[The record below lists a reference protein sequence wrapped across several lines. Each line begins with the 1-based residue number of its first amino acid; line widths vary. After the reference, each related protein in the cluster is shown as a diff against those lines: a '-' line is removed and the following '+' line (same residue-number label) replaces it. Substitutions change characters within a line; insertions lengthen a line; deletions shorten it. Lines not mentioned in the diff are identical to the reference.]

1 MIRSTLRVSMVLGS
15 MALLASLSACKKV
28 VVELV
33 PEVTKAA
40 IQRATSPSPT
50 REQQAIAAYKNGLSL
65 LEAEGPRSAGVAFE
79 KAAMVAPAALAHL
92 APLAAKADNGPDAH
106 ERLRVAVA
114 AADLKLYEPDR
125 GYPYWYR
132 LTNEHVHLV
141 IHAKDPAAH
150 DRALA
155 AFQRVHRDLQAFI
168 QSKGN
173 ALHPSF
179 RMYAGHVDSFA
190 KTAATRDRPRGQ
202 LLEAHHYVLAAT
214 SNLTLLEE
222 NDRLK

>member
-1 MIRSTLRVSMVLGS
+1 MIRSTLRVWMVLGS
-15 MALLASLSACKKV
+15 TVLLASVAACKKV

-40 IQRATSPSPT
+40 IERATAPSPT

-65 LEAEGPRSAGVAFE
+65 LEAEGPRSAGAEFE
-79 KAAMVAPAALAHL
+79 KAAKVAPAALAHL
-92 APLAAKADNGPDAH
+92 APLAANADNGPDAH

-114 AADLKLYEPDR
+114 AADLKLYERER

-141 IHAKDPAAH
+141 INARDPAAR

-155 AFQRVHRDLQAFI
+155 AFQRVHRDLQAFVH
-168 QSKGN
+168 SKGN
-173 ALHPSF
+173 ALNPTF
-179 RMYAGHVDSFA
+179 RMYAGHVDTFA
-190 KTAATRDRPRGQ
+190 KAAATRDHARSA
-202 LLEAHHYVLAAT
+202 LLDAHQYVQGAT
-214 SNLTLLEE
+214 SSLALLEE

>member
-1 MIRSTLRVSMVLGS
+1 MMRSTLRAWMLVGSMVL
-15 MALLASLSACKKV
+15 LAPVAACKKV

-40 IQRATSPSPT
+40 IERATSPSPN

-65 LEAEGPRSAGVAFE
+65 LEAEGPRSARAAFAE
-79 KAAMVAPAALAHL
+79 AAKVAPASLAHL
-92 APLAAKADNGPDAH
+92 APLAANADNGPDAC
-106 ERLRVAVA
+106 ERLRAAVV
-114 AADLKLYEPDR
+114 AADLKLYERDR

-132 LTNEHVHLV
+132 LTNEHVHLL
-141 IHAKDPAAH
+141 IHARDPAAH
-150 DRALA
+150 SRALA
-155 AFQRVHRDLQAFI
+155 AFQRVHRDLHAFI
-168 QSKGN
+168 HSKGN
-173 ALHPSF
+173 ALNPSF

-202 LLEAHHYVLAAT
+202 LVEAHHYVLAAT
-214 SNLTLLEE
+214 SSLTLLEE